1 MDPTPIMVKN
11 KLPSLAID
19 GAPPTRMTPMP
30 SRALLGLEEK
40 QAVMA
45 LFDEAIA
52 RGEAFG
58 YNGPHEAEHEKAFAE
73 WMGGGYAD
81 AVNSGTNAVYCAL
94 GALQLDALSE
104 VIVPAITD
112 PGGVMPV
119 PLLACVPIVADCDPR
134 SYNTNAAE
142 IEAVLSPRTRAII
155 IAHIGGE
162 PVDMDPVIALAR
174 RHNLAVIEDC
184 SQSHGALYKGRPVG
198 TFGDIAAFSTMS
210 GKHHCSGAQGGMV
223 FTRKEELYWKAR
235 RFADRGKPFNLTES
249 KNVTAGL
256 NCNSNELSAVIGC
269 VQIRKIPDIIRRRN
283 VVGESIKKALSGRP
297 AIRVGWQV
305 PDTMCTYWFLRIGLE
320 LEALRV
326 NRDTFCQAL
335 AAEGI
340 PVTPSYRHC
349 PVEAPWFINRS
360 VFGSSGFPW
369 TAPNYTGNRNPTSK
383 INNMISVT
391 DCHFNLP
398 LHERYSQVE
407 IDDIVNALIKVETV
421 YLK

>member
-1 MDPTPIMVKN
+1 MVKN
-11 KLPSLAID
+11 KMPALAID
-19 GAPPTRMTPMP
+19 GGSPTRMTPLP
-30 SRALLGLEEK
+30 PRALLGQEEK

-52 RGEAFG
+52 CGEAFG
-58 YNGPHEAEHEKAFAE
+58 YNGPHEASHEKAFTE
-73 WMGGGYAD
+73 MMGGGYAD

-119 PLLACVPIVADCDPR
+119 PLLGCVPIVADCDPR

-142 IEAVLSPRTRAII
+142 IEAVLSPCTRAII
-155 IAHIGGE
+155 VAHIGGE
-162 PVDMDPVIALAR
+162 PVDMDPVLSLAH
-174 RHNLAVIEDC
+174 RHHLAVIEDC
-184 SQSHGALYKGRPVG
+184 SQSHGALYKGRAVG
-198 TFGDIAAFSTMS
+198 TLGDIAAFSTMS

-223 FTRKEELYWKAR
+223 FTRNEELYWKAR
-235 RFADRGKPFNLTES
+235 RFADRGKPFNLAVS

-256 NCNSNELSAVIGC
+256 NCNSNELSAVIGR
-269 VQIRKIPDIIRRRN
+269 VQIQKLPDIVRRRN
-283 VVGESIKKALSGRP
+283 TVGEAIKKALAGRP
-297 AIRVGWQV
+297 AVQVGWQV
-305 PDTMCTYWFLRIGLE
+305 PDTMCTYWFLRIRLALGD
-320 LEALRV
+320 LRV

-369 TAPNYTGNRNPTSK
+369 TAPNYTGNRNPTAK
-383 INNMISVT
+383 IDNMIAVT
-391 DCHFNLP
+391 DCHFNIP
-398 LHERYSQVE
+398 LNERYGQVE
-407 IDDIVNALIKVETV
+407 IDDIVNALIKVETA
-421 YLK
+421 YLNH